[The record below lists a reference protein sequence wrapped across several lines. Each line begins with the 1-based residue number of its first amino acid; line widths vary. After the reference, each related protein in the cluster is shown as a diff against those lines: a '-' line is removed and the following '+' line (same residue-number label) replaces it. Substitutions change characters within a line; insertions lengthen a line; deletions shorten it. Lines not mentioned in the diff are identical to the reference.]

1 VSHPIN
7 RHFKGHEML
16 DKLGPILLIVVSSVA
31 YQFAQ
36 RAVSS
41 SANAFSVFVL
51 VYLLGTLFCVVLAS
65 LWGRPVAVTDL
76 QLLKTW
82 PTWILGAAVVGIE
95 VGYLWAYR
103 TGWPVGTAVGVTYTL
118 TIGVLAVAGVLFL
131 SEEISLRRVAG
142 LAFSLAG
149 LWLLLAPSS
158 KG

>member
-1 VSHPIN
+1 
-7 RHFKGHEML
+7 ML
-16 DKLGPILLIVVSSVA
+16 EKLGPVVLVVVSSVA

-51 VYLLGTLFCVVLAS
+51 VYLLGLLLCLVLAS
-65 LWGRPVAVTDL
+65 LWGRPMVVTDL
-76 QLLKTW
+76 QLLRTW

-103 TGWPVGTAVGVTYTL
+103 AGWPVSTAVGVTYTL
-118 TIGVLAVAGVLFL
+118 TIAVLAIAGVIFL

-149 LWLLLAPSS
+149 LWLLLAPSA